1 MKNDKVWD
9 GDMEMEGNKENGEV
23 GREVSE
29 IGVENRRE
37 DIRMCEKR
45 VKKKKA
51 ERKGKKTWAFKS
63 RGGKKKHVSEK
74 VLAGDEEEVQE

>member
-1 MKNDKVWD
+1 
-9 GDMEMEGNKENGEV
+9 MEGNKENGEV

-45 VKKKKA
+45 VKEKKA

-63 RGGKKKHVSEK
+63 RGGE
-74 VLAGDEEEVQE
+74 AC